1 MIAAVFSDSHKDL
14 KTLGAAAEAAK
25 AFGATKMIHL
35 GDTFRD
41 GLALKKYSGDVV
53 MVPGLWCDEYHDSMV
68 PNRLIIDI
76 GGFRTLL
83 SHCNKKTLEDMTLDG
98 DPEEI
103 IKNED
108 IDILLHGHTHFF
120 EAVIREGR
128 LDLNPG
134 SCRAGDKRAAS
145 VTYGLIFTDGKKAT
159 GKIMDLDG
167 KILAE
172 TTLIKL

>member
-14 KTLGAAAEAAK
+14 KTLSLAAEAAK
-25 AFGATKMIHL
+25 GYGATKMIHL
-35 GDTFRD
+35 GDAYRD
-41 GLALKKYSGDVV
+41 RLALNKYSDDVIT
-53 MVPGLWCDEYHDSMV
+53 VPGLWCSEYHDSLI
-68 PNRLIIDI
+68 PNRRIIDL
-76 GGFRTLL
+76 GGFKTLL
-83 SHCNKKTLEDMTLDG
+83 THCDKKTLEDMTLDG

-103 IKNED
+103 IKKEN
-108 IDILLHGHTHFF
+108 IDILLYGHTHFF

-134 SCRAGDKRAAS
+134 SCRANDKRAAS
-145 VTYGLIFTDGKKAT
+145 VTYGLIFADGKKAA

>member
-14 KTLGAAAEAAK
+14 KTLSLAAEAAK
-25 AFGATKMIHL
+25 GFGATKMIHL
-35 GDTFRD
+35 GDAFRD